1 MSSEFVRYAPEIETI
16 DPHLD
21 ETLAQIID
29 FERDLRA
36 RRRRPSRHLRA
47 QPTSTNRRRPVATRR
62 AGSAAGV
69 GPRCCNLLIWVVQR

>member
-47 QPTSTNRRRPVATRR
+47 QPTSRNRRRPVATRR
-62 AGSAAGV
+62 AGSAAG
-69 GPRCCNLLIWVVQR
+69 

>member
-29 FERDLRA
+29 VERDLRA
-36 RRRRPSRHLRA
+36 RRRPSRHLRA

-62 AGSAAGV
+62 AGSAAG
-69 GPRCCNLLIWVVQR
+69 G